1 MNVKRGVLLITI
13 VAVVLVNSRTLADSA
28 SAQARIGELV
38 ALSLREYNYT
48 NVLVR
53 ATRIAEF
60 GSRAPGHEGYRRT
73 LEYLVNEARR
83 LNLTY
88 LIQRFSIIAP
98 VDLGSWIEVLEPTN
112 IRLKAYCLWPNGGL
126 GVYDG
131 VLEGTAVYAGKGELD
146 DFNGLDVNG
155 SIVALDYDSGWNWVN
170 ALRFGAKAVIYLAES
185 RASLDRFETY
195 SKFDPLVPLPYPRL
209 LLEPKESKLL
219 RDLLRRGKVKLRVY
233 CGMRLKDDV
242 EAYNLLVEIP
252 GVRDDEVVMFLAHF
266 DAWSVAPGLANS
278 TEEALSTA
286 ALIELMELLAR
297 NRPLRTAWILFT
309 SGHWNGLVG
318 PREFIRNFM
327 LKSPEFVSGKRIVW
341 YVIGVDLSADYPAV
355 SLVYVGHFYAVGRPT
370 FTIKYSWIQSRAV
383 AYERIVW
390 RYLNESGIPSE
401 NGLTDSLRL
410 IGLIRPYDLTE
421 GPGWSWSGTMAW
433 PYVLDTEPFVV
444 AGMAGFTI
452 RTAFSYRVLEGSPL
466 SDLSYVESRFNDRV
480 VPQLASLTAIAVGLL
495 NEPEVRVVRSLVL
508 PTRLHPLLYWGFID
522 LEVRVLEYNVSRGW
536 YDPVPGAVVRVGR
549 FSDYPFT
556 WILARADGRGV
567 ARVHGITPQGLNA
580 WLVEAYKPVNNSW
593 MYMPAYGMHSTGPA
607 WVNALVPRVYA
618 TVNVKP
624 LRVHALLDLYY
635 PRLMRRCAVEDPRY
649 GSLNVWASTPVTAT
663 PYHTETGMIPLYY
676 GTMVYAQSE
685 IGIIASTQ
693 LLNMTFTM
701 SFGERWPLNVVQA
714 EKPFYS
720 AFDYAAGVYRLA
732 SSRYSVLSAREVRKL
747 SADLMLRY
755 AEEHLGRVREALGRG
770 EYGRA
775 YRNAL
780 AAWSYAARAYADE
793 TMPLYEESVKSAL
806 IFVPFIVISAYFFE
820 RLLVRAEGLRRVA
833 AVAAIEMLAMGLF
846 ALTHPAFW
854 VIPSTLL
861 AAMSIGILI
870 LMAAVLW
877 IFYREARDIVM
888 EFAARLLGYH
898 EVVGERMA
906 ATIMA
911 VSLSTENMRKRPL
924 RTVLTLTPV
933 TVFAMALIS
942 LASISPYTAVLPSR
956 VEGAEA
962 PYYGIALKRGF
973 NVLGDVL
980 DYPTVEIVKA
990 IVGDKG
996 EVCPR
1001 VWYYPALVYPIGPMG
1016 MLLSVPSSHH
1026 VTGILGLTPEEARVV
1041 LRRGLV
1047 KGSTFLYED

>member
-1 MNVKRGVLLITI
+1 MRGDSMNVKLSVLLVT
-13 VAVVLVNSRTLADSA
+13 VMAVILVNSRTLANSV
-28 SAQARIGELV
+28 SAQARVDELV

-73 LEYLVNEARR
+73 LEYLVNETRR

-98 VDLGSWIEVLEPTN
+98 VDHGSWIEVLEPTN
-112 IRLKAYCLWPNGGL
+112 IRLKAHCLWPNGGL
-126 GVYDG
+126 GVYED
-131 VLEGTAVYAGKGELD
+131 VLEGATVYAGRGELD

-155 SIVALDYDSGWNWVN
+155 SIVALDYDSGWNWIN
-170 ALRFGAKAVIYLAES
+170 ALRFGAKAVIYLSES
-185 RASLDRFETY
+185 RAALDRFETY

-219 RDLLRRGKVKLRVY
+219 RDLLRRGKVRLRVY
-233 CGMRLKDDV
+233 CGMKLKDDV
-242 EAYNLLVEIP
+242 EAYNILVEIP
-252 GVRDDEVVMFLAHF
+252 GARSDEVVMFLAHF

-433 PYVLDTEPFVV
+433 PYVLDTEPFVI
-444 AGMAGFTI
+444 AGMAGLTI
-452 RTAFSYRVLEGSPL
+452 RTAFSYRLVEGSPM
-466 SDLSYVESRFNDRV
+466 SDLNYVKSRFWSRV
-480 VPQLASLTAIAVGLL
+480 VPQLASIVAIAVGAL
-495 NEPEVRVVRSLVL
+495 NEPEVKVMRSLIL

-522 LEVRVLEYNVSRGW
+522 LEMRVLEYNVSKGW
-536 YDPVPGAVVRVGR
+536 YDPVPGAIVRVGR

-556 WILARADGRGV
+556 WILAKADGKGV
-567 ARVHGITPQGLNA
+567 AKIHGITPRGLNT
-580 WLVEAYKPVNNSW
+580 WLVEAYKLVNRSW
-593 MYMPAYGMHSTGPA
+593 MYLPAYGMHSTGA
-607 WVNALVPRVYA
+607 TIVSALVSRVYA

-624 LRVHALLDLYY
+624 LRVYALLDLYY

-649 GSLNVWASTPVTAT
+649 GSLNIWASTSIVVT

-676 GTMVYAQSE
+676 GTTLYQQSTVGLVGVSANR
-685 IGIIASTQ
+685 IT
-693 LLNMTFTM
+693 LTLN
-701 SFGERWPLNVVQA
+701 FGERWPLGIVKLEGNVLST
-714 EKPFYS
+714 FN
-720 AFDYAAGVYRLA
+720 YAAGVYRLA
-732 SSRYSVLSAREVRKL
+732 SSRYSVLSVREVRKL

-755 AEEHLGRVREALGRG
+755 AEEHLEEVGEALRDGD
-770 EYGRA
+770 YGKA

-793 TMPLYEESVKSAL
+793 T
-806 IFVPFIVISAYFFE
+806 
-820 RLLVRAEGLRRVA
+820 
-833 AVAAIEMLAMGLF
+833 
-846 ALTHPAFW
+846 
-854 VIPSTLL
+854 
-861 AAMSIGILI
+861 
-870 LMAAVLW
+870 
-877 IFYREARDIVM
+877 
-888 EFAARLLGYH
+888 
-898 EVVGERMA
+898 
-906 ATIMA
+906 
-911 VSLSTENMRKRPL
+911 
-924 RTVLTLTPV
+924 
-933 TVFAMALIS
+933 
-942 LASISPYTAVLPSR
+942 
-956 VEGAEA
+956 
-962 PYYGIALKRGF
+962 
-973 NVLGDVL
+973 
-980 DYPTVEIVKA
+980 
-990 IVGDKG
+990 
-996 EVCPR
+996 
-1001 VWYYPALVYPIGPMG
+1001 
-1016 MLLSVPSSHH
+1016 
-1026 VTGILGLTPEEARVV
+1026 
-1041 LRRGLV
+1041 
-1047 KGSTFLYED
+1047 